1 MRNSAALK
9 IAQTA
14 LQEIRLLLNRG
25 NNDQALE
32 VAEALRNLPIVET
45 NRVQAKTTRQS
56 INHYL
61 HRHPDR
67 KTLSHWQD
75 IITYDD
81 DYGIHDAP
89 ESPINGGAQVLPF
102 AIK

>member
-14 LQEIRLLLNRG
+14 LQEIRLLLHRG
-25 NNDQALE
+25 NHEQALE
-32 VAEALRNLPIVET
+32 VAEAMRNLPMIET
-45 NRVQAKTTRQS
+45 NRVQAKTTRKS

-67 KTLSHWQD
+67 KSLSHWQD

-81 DYGIHDAP
+81 DYGIHDSHVP
-89 ESPINGGAQVLPF
+89 SISGGALVLPF
-102 AIK
+102 AVK

>member
-14 LQEIRLLLNRG
+14 LQEIRLLLHRG
-25 NNDQALE
+25 KSEQALE
-32 VAEALRNLPIVET
+32 VAEALRNLPIIES
-45 NRVQAKTTRQS
+45 NHVQAKTTRQS

-61 HRHPDR
+61 HHHPDR
-67 KTLSHWQD
+67 KSLSHWQD

-81 DYGIHDAP
+81 DYGIHDSHEP
-89 ESPINGGAQVLPF
+89 SLSGGAQVLPF
-102 AIK
+102 AVK